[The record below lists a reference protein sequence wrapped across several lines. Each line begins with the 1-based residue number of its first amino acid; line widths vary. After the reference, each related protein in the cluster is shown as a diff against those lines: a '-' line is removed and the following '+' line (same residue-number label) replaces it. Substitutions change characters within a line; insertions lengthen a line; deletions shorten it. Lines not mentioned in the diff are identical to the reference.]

1 MKIGFFGNQN
11 NYPFTLARAVRRL
24 GHDVLFFVE
33 STQPLHRPEHRYAD
47 ITSPYPDWIV
57 DVSPFRLPRYAIPN
71 AKRSKV
77 INMLRSCDGVIL
89 NHLGPTLLP
98 DLDVPGILLFTGVDL
113 DYFANLDSIAK
124 PFDIRGRKPD
134 WFWRRV
140 LPAAMRILS
149 RRIIPAQR
157 LGIRKAVAV
166 SYFWKGVAPLADA
179 ILDELTDDSRRIFF
193 LMADLEEIAYEPPA
207 NNDPLRVFCATR
219 FVWKKPLPNGFSPL
233 DDKGSDVM
241 IRGLAEFFRQTG
253 VRLNIRL
260 VRKGQHAREL
270 EELAEAEG
278 IGDQITW
285 LDEMNQKQVREEFR
299 EADIIFEQFGTS
311 VVGMAGLDA
320 MAMGR
325 PVIANA
331 RPENPQPGVG
341 PDSPICHARTP
352 EEVAQQIR
360 RLLDRKE
367 REAVGVRSRQYVVD
381 HYSPERAARLCVE
394 ILTAARQSAT

>member
-11 NYPFTLARAVRRL
+11 NYPFTLARAMRRL
-24 GHDVLFFVE
+24 GHDILFFVE
-33 STQPLHRPEHRYAD
+33 SSQPLHRPEHRYDD
-47 ITSPYPDWIV
+47 ITKPYPDWIV
-57 DVSPFRLPRYAIPN
+57 DVSPFRLPRYALPN
-71 AKRSKV
+71 RKRSQV
-77 INMLRSCDGVIL
+77 IKLLRHCDGVIL
-89 NHLGPTLLP
+89 NHLGPTLLQ
-98 DLDVPGILLFTGVDL
+98 DLDVPGVLLFTGADL
-113 DYFANLDSIAK
+113 DYFANLDSISK
-124 PFDIRGRKPD
+124 PFDIRGRRPD
-134 WFWRRV
+134 WFWSRV
-140 LPAAMRILS
+140 LPAAMRVLN

-157 LGIRKAVAV
+157 RGIRKAAGV
-166 SYFWKGVAPLADA
+166 SYFWKGVAPLADG
-179 ILDELTDDSRRIFF
+179 ILQELTDDSRRIFF
-193 LMADLEEIAYEPPA
+193 LMADLDEIAYEPPA
-207 NNDPLRVFCATR
+207 NNEPLRVFCATR
-219 FVWKKPLPNGFSPL
+219 FVWKKPLPSGFSLL

-278 IGDQITW
+278 ISDQITW

-331 RPENPQPGVG
+331 RPEIPQPGVG
-341 PDSPICHARTP
+341 PRSPICHAATAD
-352 EEVAQQIR
+352 EVAQQLR
-360 RLLDRKE
+360 RLLDRDE
-367 REAVGVRSRQYVVD
+367 REAAGLRSRQYVVD
-381 HYSPERAARLCVE
+381 HYSPERAARLCLE
-394 ILTAARQSAT
+394 MLTAARRSVT